1 MASMPP
7 TLPQLKDDPFY
18 STRLGATYLGDS
30 RKLLAQLPARTVN
43 LTFTSPP
50 FALHF
55 KKEYGNVEKSQY
67 IPWFLA
73 FARDVHRVLRDD
85 GSFVIDIGGSYEA
98 GRPTRS
104 LYHFKLLVALVEEVG
119 FHLAQEF
126 YWHNP
131 GKMPAPAEWVTVR
144 RIRVKDSVNCLW
156 WLSKTPNPKADNRK
170 VLVEYSD
177 DMRRLIARG
186 YKAKQRPSGHNITEK
201 WGKDQGGAI
210 CSNLLQFGNND
221 ANGDYMKRCAEVGV
235 KPHPARFPTQLP
247 EFFLKY
253 LTDPGDLV
261 LDIFGGS
268 NTTGFVAEQMER
280 RWLTFELERKYVEA
294 SHLRFL
300 SDPAPPR
307 AGHPGR
313 DGGGIMKAKPK
324 KSKPLRGRANNGQGQ
339 LPLQV

>member
-1 MASMPP
+1 
-7 TLPQLKDDPFY
+7 
-18 STRLGATYLGDS
+18 
-30 RKLLAQLPARTVN
+30 
-43 LTFTSPP
+43 
-50 FALHF
+50 
-55 KKEYGNVEKSQY
+55 
-67 IPWFLA
+67 
-73 FARDVHRVLRDD
+73 
-85 GSFVIDIGGSYEA
+85 
-98 GRPTRS
+98 
-104 LYHFKLLVALVEEVG
+104 
-119 FHLAQEF
+119 
-126 YWHNP
+126 
-131 GKMPAPAEWVTVR
+131 
-144 RIRVKDSVNCLW
+144 
-156 WLSKTPNPKADNRK
+156 
-170 VLVEYSD
+170 
-177 DMRRLIARG
+177 MRRLIARG

-221 ANGDYMKRCAEVGV
+221 ANGDYMKRCAEVGM

-247 EFFLKY
+247 EFFVKY

-307 AGHPGR
+307 AGHPAR
-313 DGGGIMKAKPK
+313 DGEGIRKAKPK
-324 KSKPLRGRANNGQGQ
+324 KSRPLRGRANSGQGQ

>member
-7 TLPQLKDDPFY
+7 TLPQLKDAPFY
-18 STRLGATYLGDS
+18 STRLGAAYLGDS
-30 RKLLAQLPARTVN
+30 RGLLAQLPARSVN

-55 KKEYGNVEKSQY
+55 KKEYGNVAKSEY

-73 FARDVHRVLRDD
+73 FAREVHRVLRDD

-156 WLSKTPNPKADNRK
+156 WLSRTPNPKADNRK

-210 CSNLLQFGNND
+210 CSNLLQYGNND
-221 ANGDYMKRCAEVGV
+221 ANGDYMKRCAEAGV

-280 RWLTFELERKYVEA
+280 RWLTFELERKYLE
-294 SHLRFL
+294 SSRLRFL
-300 SDPAPPR
+300 GER
-307 AGHPGR
+307 THPLTGYPTR
-313 DGGGIMKAKPK
+313 DGEAITKAKSEK
-324 KSKPLRGRANNGQGQ
+324 RSALKDRSHQGQ